1 MTTSF
6 LSALLLVGL
15 GGFFGST
22 LRYAAGEWVQGQ
34 FDHATYPYGTLL
46 VNVVGCLAIGLLAG
60 LSDSRNLFGESAK
73 LFLFVGLLGGFTTF
87 SAFGLQ
93 TFTLLREGQTT
104 LALANIGLQM
114 VLSLAAVALGYFAFR
129 NL

>member
-15 GGFFGST
+15 GGFFGSA
-22 LRYAAGEWVQGQ
+22 LRYVVGEWVQGQ
-34 FDHATYPYGTLL
+34 FDHATFPYGTLF
-46 VNVVGCLAIGLLAG
+46 VNAVGCLAIGFLAG
-60 LSDSRNLFGESAK
+60 LSDSRGLFGESAK

-87 SAFGLQ
+87 SAFGHQ

-104 LALANIGLQM
+104 MALANTGLQ
-114 VLSLAAVALGYFAFR
+114 LGLCLCAVALGYFAFR